1 MVNQC
6 LQIPMVAIGMN
17 EKLYPYIQQIEN
29 GEDDENASQK
39 LLVHLQKLLVSWPDP
54 AELHEVELLSPSS
67 TNGLLDIINN
77 IDKLSPELPEY
88 LKNENRL
95 AFYNIICLF
104 DNTFP
109 YM

>member
-54 AELHEVELLSPSS
+54 AE
-67 TNGLLDIINN
+67 
-77 IDKLSPELPEY
+77 
-88 LKNENRL
+88 
-95 AFYNIICLF
+95 
-104 DNTFP
+104 
-109 YM
+109 